1 MQIQQN
7 GAARGRFLQ
16 YLVLPF
22 LPFQEFIRESMSSIT
37 NRPRRSGEHR
47 TSAAARERI
56 LDAAFEVICE
66 DGYSGATMV
75 KVAKK
80 AEMPVG
86 SVYWHFE
93 NKDLL
98 LAALI
103 ETSFERWHR
112 EVLSHHSPLPEETF
126 EQHVNRIFSMSGTGR
141 QYDAADFWR
150 LGVILSVEKSVREQV
165 ARERFLKIR
174 QLQRAELSS
183 WWRRTLPAAL
193 LLHDPGLPER
203 LSGFTLALQDGNAI
217 AGASGETIEAF
228 RPMLAASLIHLVAQ
242 VEADARAA
250 AMKPSPSQAGKA
262 RSIEP
267 AATTTAGKGGR
278 RGKSEPLKT

>member
-1 MQIQQN
+1 
-7 GAARGRFLQ
+7 
-16 YLVLPF
+16 
-22 LPFQEFIRESMSSIT
+22 MSLIT

-47 TSAAARERI
+47 TSAASRERI
-56 LDAAFEVICE
+56 LDAAFEVICD
-66 DGYSGATMV
+66 DGYSGATMA

-80 AEMPVG
+80 AELPVG

-103 ETSFERWHR
+103 ETSFERWHDK
-112 EVLSHHSPLPEETF
+112 VVAQLQPLPGEAF
-126 EQHVNRIFSMSGTGR
+126 DQHIERIFGVSGTGR

-174 QLQRAELSS
+174 QRQRAELAS
-183 WWRRTLPAAL
+183 WWRNTIDSAVLE
-193 LLHDPGLPER
+193 HDPDLPER

-217 AGASGETIEAF
+217 AGASGESNRAF
-228 RPMLAASLIHLVAQ
+228 RPMLASSLIHLVAQ
-242 VEADARAA
+242 ASASVGDGAGSASAGPANSILDPVAA
-250 AMKPSPSQAGKA
+250 AKAG
-262 RSIEP
+262 RGS
-267 AATTTAGKGGR
+267 R
-278 RGKSEPLKT
+278 RGKSAPA

>member
-1 MQIQQN
+1 
-7 GAARGRFLQ
+7 
-16 YLVLPF
+16 
-22 LPFQEFIRESMSSIT
+22 MSSIT

-47 TSAAARERI
+47 TSASTRERI
-56 LDAAFEVICE
+56 LDAALEVICDE
-66 DGYSGATMV
+66 GYSGATMM

-80 AEMPVG
+80 AALPVG

-103 ETSFERWHR
+103 ESSFERWHG
-112 EVLSHHSPLPEETF
+112 EVLSHNRPLPGETF
-126 EQHVNRIFSMSGTGR
+126 EQHVNRIFGVSESGR

-183 WWRRTLPAAL
+183 WWRKTLSAAL
-193 LLHDPGLPER
+193 LMHDPDLPER

-217 AGASGETIEAF
+217 AGAAGETIDAF
-228 RPMLAASLIHLVAQ
+228 RPMLAASLISLVAQ
-242 VEADARAA
+242 VEAEAVAG
-250 AMKPSPSQAGKA
+250 AMKPSPTQLYKSRNG
-262 RSIEP
+262 E
-267 AATTTAGKGGR
+267 TTSVSAAGKGTGR
-278 RGKSEPLKT
+278 SRARS

>member
-1 MQIQQN
+1 MTLT
-7 GAARGRFLQ
+7 A
-16 YLVLPF
+16 
-22 LPFQEFIRESMSSIT
+22 

-47 TSAAARERI
+47 TSAASRERI
-56 LDAAFEVICE
+56 LDAAFDVLCDE
-66 DGYSGATMV
+66 GYSGATMA

-80 AEMPVG
+80 AQLPVG

-103 ETSFERWHR
+103 EASFERWHS
-112 EVLSHHSPLPEETF
+112 EVAELHQPHPGEGF
-126 EQHVNRIFSMSGTGR
+126 EAHIARMFGGGGR
-141 QYDAADFWR
+141 QFDAADFWR

-174 QLQRAELSS
+174 QLQRAELAS
-183 WWRRTLPAAL
+183 WWRKTLPVGL
-193 LLHDPGLPER
+193 IESEPGLPER

-228 RPMLAASLIHLVAQ
+228 RPMLASSLLHLVR
-242 VEADARAA
+242 EAGNKAGPAAPVVVGTPAPAARKAAVSARARRA
-250 AMKPSPSQAGKA
+250 AS
-262 RSIEP
+262 
-267 AATTTAGKGGR
+267 
-278 RGKSEPLKT
+278 KSS

>member
-1 MQIQQN
+1 
-7 GAARGRFLQ
+7 
-16 YLVLPF
+16 
-22 LPFQEFIRESMSSIT
+22 MSLIT

-56 LDAAFEVICE
+56 LDAAFEVICDE
-66 DGYSGATMV
+66 GYSGATMA

-80 AEMPVG
+80 AELPVG

-103 ETSFERWHR
+103 ETSFERWHSQ
-112 EVLSHHSPLPEETF
+112 VVSAHQPLPGETF
-126 EQHVNRIFSMSGTGR
+126 EQHIARIFGSSEAGR

-165 ARERFLKIR
+165 ARERFLAIR
-174 QLQRAELSS
+174 QRQRAELSS
-183 WWRRTLPAAL
+183 WWRKTMSAEL
-193 LLHDPGLPER
+193 LEHDADLPER

-217 AGASGETIEAF
+217 AGAAGESINDF
-228 RPMLAASLIHLVAQ
+228 RPMLAASLVHLVAQ
-242 VEADARAA
+242 ATAGLGAAGSAGPARKGRKRAA
-250 AMKPSPSQAGKA
+250 AAAMPAKGTLAKA
-262 RSIEP
+262 
-267 AATTTAGKGGR
+267 
-278 RGKSEPLKT
+278 

>member
-1 MQIQQN
+1 
-7 GAARGRFLQ
+7 
-16 YLVLPF
+16 
-22 LPFQEFIRESMSSIT
+22 MSSIT

-47 TSAAARERI
+47 TSAASRERI

-80 AEMPVG
+80 AQLPVG

-103 ETSFERWHR
+103 ETSYERWHR
-112 EVLSHHSPLPEETF
+112 DVLAQHRPLPGESF
-126 EQHVNRIFSMSGTGR
+126 EQHVLRIFGPSPEGR

-165 ARERFLKIR
+165 ARESFLKIR
-174 QLQRAELSS
+174 QLQRAELAS
-183 WWRRTLPAAL
+183 WWRGTLPATL
-193 LLHDPGLPER
+193 LMHDPGLPER
-203 LSGFTLALQDGNAI
+203 LSGFILALQDGNAI

-228 RPMLAASLIHLVAQ
+228 RPMLAASLVHLVRQASA
-242 VEADARAA
+242 EAGGSADAVTVARSARRGRTAA
-250 AMKPSPSQAGKA
+250 AKP
-262 RSIEP
+262 
-267 AATTTAGKGGR
+267 
-278 RGKSEPLKT
+278 

>member
-1 MQIQQN
+1 
-7 GAARGRFLQ
+7 
-16 YLVLPF
+16 
-22 LPFQEFIRESMSSIT
+22 MSSIT

-47 TSAAARERI
+47 TTAAVRERI
-56 LDAAFEVICE
+56 LLAAFDVICE
-66 DGYSGATMV
+66 DGYSGATMA

-80 AEMPVG
+80 AELPVG

-103 ETSFERWHR
+103 ETSFERWHSN
-112 EVLSHHSPLPEETF
+112 VLSHHRPLPGEGF
-126 EQHVNRIFSMSGTGR
+126 EQHVTRIFAISETGR

-183 WWRRTLPAAL
+183 WWRSTLSAAL
-193 LLHDPGLPER
+193 LEHDPDLPER

-217 AGASGETIEAF
+217 AGASGETNQAF

-242 VEADARAA
+242 ANALAA
-250 AMKPSPSQAGKA
+250 GAGKSPSAQLGK
-262 RSIEP
+262 
-267 AATTTAGKGGR
+267 TGT
-278 RGKSEPLKT
+278 L

>member
-1 MQIQQN
+1 
-7 GAARGRFLQ
+7 
-16 YLVLPF
+16 
-22 LPFQEFIRESMSSIT
+22 MSFTT

-56 LDAAFEVICE
+56 LDAAFEVIRD
-66 DGYSGATMV
+66 DGYSGATMA

-80 AEMPVG
+80 AELPVG

-103 ETSFERWHR
+103 ETSFERWHNQVVAQLQPAPG
-112 EVLSHHSPLPEETF
+112 EAF
-126 EQHVNRIFSMSGTGR
+126 EQHIARIFGALDTGR

-174 QLQRAELSS
+174 QRQRAEIAA
-183 WWRRTLPAAL
+183 WWRATIPAAL
-193 LLHDPGLPER
+193 IEHDPDLPDR

-217 AGASGETIEAF
+217 AGASGESIRSF
-228 RPMLAASLIHLVAQ
+228 RPMLASSLVHLVAQ
-242 VEADARAA
+242 ASANLAA
-250 AMKPSPSQAGKA
+250 GAAKPAPGLASKVRG
-262 RSIEP
+262 IESAP
-267 AATTTAGKGGR
+267 AAKAGNCVR
-278 RGKSEPLKT
+278 QSKSASLKA